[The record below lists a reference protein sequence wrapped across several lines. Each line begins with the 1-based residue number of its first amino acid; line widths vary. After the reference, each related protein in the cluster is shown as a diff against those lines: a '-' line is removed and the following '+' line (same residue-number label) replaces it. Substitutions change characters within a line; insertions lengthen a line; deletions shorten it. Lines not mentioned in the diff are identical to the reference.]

1 MGLYLIFVYQYGCRR
16 INAIF
21 GSDDDSKSN
30 LSFIDVNVDADFC
43 DIEVQEFSK
52 KESGKSESEDSKSDN
67 SAASNEPKSF
77 NFRCYSSRMCGL
89 DRADQLRSFYLF
101 WVAIKKV
108 V

>member
-1 MGLYLIFVYQYGCRR
+1 MYFIFVYQYGRRR

-30 LSFIDVNVDADFC
+30 LSISDVNVDADLS
-43 DIEVQEFSK
+43 DIEVQEFLWRKAVKVSLK
-52 KESGKSESEDSKSDN
+52 TVKATTQPQVMNPRVSISDV
-67 SAASNEPKSF
+67 
-77 NFRCYSSRMCGL
+77 YTSRMGGV

-101 WVAIKKV
+101 GVAVKKV